1 MADGTDSLVV
11 RTIRGAR
18 MDRDAVV
25 VGGGLAG
32 TLAVGALLGQVD
44 RVTLV
49 ERDRFPVGPEGRKG
63 VPQGRHLHVFL
74 SGGQRA
80 LDELL
85 PGVGAELAAA
95 GAHRLEMPR
104 DILTRMPG
112 GWQRRFHE
120 GRHALVSCTRPLLDH
135 VVRARVL
142 AEAAGS
148 GTRLEI
154 VEGAEVV
161 GLLGDED
168 RVTGVRI
175 QDRGRAGERDLA
187 AAFVV
192 DASGRGSRAPEWLA
206 GLGRAAPRE
215 EVVDAGLAYATR
227 MFRLAEPPDA
237 GVYIMPTP
245 DVPRGGAAVP
255 VEDGRWLVTLSGE
268 RGHEP
273 PTGEGE
279 FLDFAASLAHP
290 YLYGLIKTAEP
301 VSGVHGFRNTAN
313 RRRHYDA
320 PGGVPEGFVAIADAA
335 CAFNPVYGQGMAVA
349 ALSGLALRDVLA
361 NGGLRPGLAAEVQ
374 GAAARAADTAWL
386 TATAADRPRAAAG
399 AASLGLV
406 DRLKSRYF
414 SRLTARV
421 AVDPTV
427 GAAYRDLLSLTV
439 PLSRL
444 LTPAIAARV
453 LLLPRRRGLA
463 DPPLEVGPGP
473 DGG

>member
-1 MADGTDSLVV
+1 
-11 RTIRGAR
+11 
-18 MDRDAVV
+18 
-25 VGGGLAG
+25 
-32 TLAVGALLGQVD
+32 LGQVD

-161 GLLGDED
+161 GLLGDAD

-175 QDRGRAGERDLA
+175 QDRGRAGARDGAGARDLA

-192 DASGRGSRAPEWLA
+192 DASGRGSRAPEWLE

-215 EVVDAGLAYATR
+215 EVVDAGLAYVTR

-237 GVYIMPTP
+237 GVYIMPAP
-245 DVPRGGAAVP
+245 SVPRGGAAVP
-255 VEDGRWLVTLSGE
+255 VEDGRWLVTLSGG
-268 RGHEP
+268 RGDEP
-273 PTGEGE
+273 PTGEDE

-290 YLYGLIKTAEP
+290 YVYELIKTAEP

-313 RRRHYDA
+313 RRRRYDA
-320 PGGVPEGFVAIADAA
+320 PDGVPEGFVAIADAA
-335 CAFNPVYGQGMAVA
+335 CAFNPVYGQGMTVA
-349 ALSGLALRDVLA
+349 AMSGLALRDILA
-361 NGGLRPGLAAEVQ
+361 DGGLRPGLAAAVQ

-386 TATAADRPRAAAG
+386 TATAADRPLTEAG

-406 DRLKSRYF
+406 DRLRSRYL
-414 SRLTARV
+414 SHLTARV
-421 AVDPTV
+421 AVDPAV
-427 GAAYRDLLSLTV
+427 GAAYRDLVSLTV

-444 LTPAIAARV
+444 LTPVIAARV
-453 LLLPRRRGLA
+453 LLLPRRPGLA
-463 DPPLEVGPGP
+463 DPPLAVAPGP
-473 DGG
+473 RGS

>member
-1 MADGTDSLVV
+1 
-11 RTIRGAR
+11 

-32 TLAVGALLGQVD
+32 TLAVGALLGEVD

-95 GAHRLEMPR
+95 GARRLEMPR

-142 AEAAGS
+142 AEAAKS

-154 VEGAEVV
+154 VEGAEVT
-161 GLLGDED
+161 GLLGDPD
-168 RVTGVRI
+168 LVTGVRI
-175 QDRGRAGERDLA
+175 QDRGRAGAEARELNA
-187 AAFVV
+187 ALVV
-192 DASGRGSRAPEWLA
+192 DASGRGSRAPEWLE

-215 EVVDAGLAYATR
+215 EVVDAGLAYVTR

-237 GVYIMPTP
+237 GVYIMPGP
-245 DVPRGGAAVP
+245 GVPRGGVAVP
-255 VEDGRWLVTLSGE
+255 VEDGRWLVTLSGG
-268 RGHEP
+268 RGEEP
-273 PTGEGE
+273 PTGDGE
-279 FLDFAASLAHP
+279 FLDFAASLVHP
-290 YLYGLIKTAEP
+290 YLYELIKTAEP
-301 VSGVHGFRNTAN
+301 VSGVHGYRNTAN

-335 CAFNPVYGQGMAVA
+335 CAFNPVYGQGMTVAV
-349 ALSGLALRDVLA
+349 LSGLALRDHLA
-361 NGGLRPGLAAEVQ
+361 RGGLRPGLAAAVQ
-374 GAAARAADTAWL
+374 EAAARAADTAWL
-386 TATAADRPRAAAG
+386 TATAADRPFAAAG
-399 AASLGLV
+399 AISLGFV

-427 GAAYRDLLSLTV
+427 GAAYRDLVSLTV

-444 LTPAIAARV
+444 LHPAIVARV
-453 LLLPRRRGLA
+453 LLLPRRPGLA

-473 DGG
+473 SGH

>member
-1 MADGTDSLVV
+1 
-11 RTIRGAR
+11 
-18 MDRDAVV
+18 
-25 VGGGLAG
+25 
-32 TLAVGALLGQVD
+32 VD

-112 GWQRRFHE
+112 GWQHRFHE

-154 VEGAEVV
+154 VEGAEVT
-161 GLLGDED
+161 GLLGDAD

-175 QDRGRAGERDLA
+175 QDRGRDGAGERELA
-187 AAFVV
+187 AALVV
-192 DASGRGSRAPEWLA
+192 DASGRGSRAPQWLE

-215 EVVDAGLAYATR
+215 EVVDAGLAYVTR

-237 GVYIMPTP
+237 GVYIMPAP
-245 DVPRGGAAVP
+245 GAPRGGAAVP
-255 VEDGRWLVTLSGE
+255 VEDGRWLVTLSGQ
-268 RGHEP
+268 RGNEP
-273 PTGEGE
+273 PTGESE

-301 VSGVHGFRNTAN
+301 VSGVHGYRNTAN

-335 CAFNPVYGQGMAVA
+335 CAFNPVYGQGMTVA
-349 ALSGLALRDVLA
+349 AMSGLALRDLLA
-361 NGGLRPGLAAEVQ
+361 DGGLRPGLAADAQ

-386 TATAADRPRAAAG
+386 TATAADRPFAG
-399 AASLGLV
+399 AGTTAPGLA

-421 AVDPTV
+421 AVDPAV
-427 GAAYRDLLSLTV
+427 GAAYRDLVSLTV

-453 LLLPRRRGLA
+453 LLLPRRPGLA

-473 DGG
+473 RGR